1 MIALDFFCGAG
12 GLTRGFLNMGIEVRA
27 GIDWNESCKRTYE
40 TNNRPARFIPSDL
53 RALRGSDIAPLVSD
67 IPRDELI
74 FMGCA
79 PCQPFSKQRRE
90 VNRDGGTLLEKFGR
104 LVDEFRPG
112 YVIIENVPGIAKVPG
127 NSTYRRFLKR
137 LEKSGYKFVD
147 GRLDAK
153 WFGVPQTRNRWVVI
167 ACQNGDPML
176 PANTHGP
183 GLEPFVTVREA
194 ILKYPQ
200 LSAGGQ
206 SVTVPN
212 HRAAQISPTNLKRL
226 AATPPD
232 GGGRLDWPKRFVL
245 DCHKKYEGHSDVY
258 GRMRWDAPAPTLTC
272 KCFSI
277 SNGRYG
283 HPEQNRA
290 ISLREAAKLQS
301 FSDDYV
307 FFGESQSAIGAQ
319 IGNAVPVK
327 LAEAMARRL
336 LELHAQSRSIM
347 RGSDGL
353 ASSR

>member
-1 MIALDFFCGAG
+1 MVALDFFCGAG

-27 GIDWNESCKRTYE
+27 GIDLNISCKRTYE
-40 TNNRPARFIPSDL
+40 SNNRPARFIPGDL
-53 RALRGSDIAPLVSD
+53 SILSGSDIAPLVDD

-90 VNRDGGTLLEKFGR
+90 VSRDGGTLLERFGR

-112 YVIIENVPGIAKVPG
+112 YVIIENVPGIAKVRG
-127 NSTYRRFLKR
+127 NSTYKRFLKR
-137 LEKSGYKFVD
+137 LTNAGYKFAD
-147 GRLDAK
+147 GKLDAK

-167 ACQNGDPML
+167 ACRDVEPSL
-176 PANTHGP
+176 PEQTHGT
-183 GLEPFVTVREA
+183 GTTPFVTVRDA
-194 ILKYPQ
+194 IRSYPRIR
-200 LSAGGQ
+200 AGEQ
-206 SVTVPN
+206 SVVVPN
-212 HRAAQISPTNLKRL
+212 HRAAAISQTNLQRL
-226 AATPPD
+226 SLTPPD
-232 GGGRLDWPKRFVL
+232 GGGRMSWPEELVL
-245 DCHKKYEGHSDVY
+245 ECHREYEGHSDVY

-301 FSDDYV
+301 FADDYV
-307 FFGESQSAIGAQ
+307 FYGESQACIGAQ

-327 LAEAMARRL
+327 MGEALARKL
-336 LELHAQSRSIM
+336 LQLKSQA
-347 RGSDGL
+347 G
-353 ASSR
+353 